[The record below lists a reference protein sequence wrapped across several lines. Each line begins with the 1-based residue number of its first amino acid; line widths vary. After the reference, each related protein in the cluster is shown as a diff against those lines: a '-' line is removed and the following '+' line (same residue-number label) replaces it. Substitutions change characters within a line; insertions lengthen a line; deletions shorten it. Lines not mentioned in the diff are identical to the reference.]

1 MAAIRKLLQTCPKE
15 LFQQKLSEIT
25 WSPSE
30 LSHSHQVVQI
40 LELCTHQDQ
49 KLGVKLDI
57 PSIIPDLRLSSA
69 ISYIDRLGKIKGMRA
84 LPETYAVLEAAL
96 RKQSDIPLKDL
107 QKLLKHYNR
116 VRVCPPANFTNILLT
131 HFFSHLP
138 EANFSQLS
146 SIIRYIS
153 LFHPTFS
160 PSLSQ
165 SNQVTHLWEALGK
178 VRPPPNNLTE
188 YCSNLV
194 SLSHSFAMF
203 QMPDVS
209 LWKCTLRDIIAYK
222 EVIQR
227 NMEFR
232 IAALSMKKTKKIC
245 ELLMPETYVSLQSV
259 WEEVDRSYKVDLGYV
274 RRGDVKSALEAKVME
289 ALAPLQVQ
297 VQRNGVIE
305 EVFPYDLLISKTNVE
320 IDGPDHF
327 ARWTNGVVSD
337 KLLWSHNVRDLALQA
352 KGFTVKRV
360 DYRTIDKVRREQ
372 LTMKFAALLGIEV
385 QGIEVQDRDK

>member
-1 MAAIRKLLQTCPKE
+1 MAAIRKLLETCPKA
-15 LFQQKLSEIT
+15 LFQQKLREIT
-25 WSPSE
+25 WNPSD
-30 LSHSHQVVQI
+30 LSHHQQVVQI

-49 KLGVKLDI
+49 KLAVKLEI
-57 PSIIPDLRLSSA
+57 PSIIPNLKLSSA

-84 LPETYAVLEAAL
+84 LPETYAVLEAVL
-96 RKQSDIPLKDL
+96 RKQSDIPLRDL
-107 QKLLKHYNR
+107 QRLLKHYNR

-146 SIIRYIS
+146 SVIRCIS

-160 PSLSQ
+160 PSPSQ

-178 VRPPPNNLTE
+178 VWPTPDNLIE

-203 QMPDVS
+203 QMTDVS

-227 NMEFR
+227 DMQFR
-232 IAALSMKKTKKIC
+232 IAALSIKKTKKIC
-245 ELLMPETYVSLQSV
+245 ELLMPETYASLKSV
-259 WEEVDRSYKVDLGYV
+259 WEEVDRSYKVDFSYV
-274 RRGDVKSALEAKVME
+274 RKGTEGSALEAKVME
-289 ALAPLQVQ
+289 ALAHLQVQ

-305 EVFPYDLLISKTNVE
+305 EVFPYDLLISQINVE

-327 ARWTNGVVSD
+327 VRWTNGVVSD
-337 KLLWSHNVRDLALQA
+337 KLLWSYIVRDLAMQT

-360 DYRTIDKVRREQ
+360 DYRTIDKMHKEQ

-385 QGIEVQDRDK
+385 QDRDK